1 MSTRVTS
8 FFLPLIFFSATM
20 VYRRNL
26 SCVDRIFCSV
36 NEAARAKM
44 NLKKIENRNDSS
56 LKRTLNEA
64 REDQRYQLYCGL
76 IYLQYVTRGRLQR
89 VRREI

>member
-1 MSTRVTS
+1 MY
-8 FFLPLIFFSATM
+8 FAAAM

-26 SCVDRIFCSV
+26 SSVDRIFCSV

-44 NLKKIENRNDSS
+44 NLKKIENGTDSS

-64 REDQRYQLYCGL
+64 REDQLYQLY
-76 IYLQYVTRGRLQR
+76 
-89 VRREI
+89 